1 MPTHVLALEHLVAG
15 YAVPRQPAR
24 RVVGPVDLTL
34 RAGELACLLGPN
46 GAGKSTLLRTLAG
59 MQAPVEGAVRLRGD
73 DVHTLAPRDLARQL
87 SVVLTE
93 RVTAGL
99 LTVYELVALGRH
111 PYTDWTGRLRDD
123 DHAVVERA
131 LRSVGADTL
140 AHRLVAELSDGERQK
155 CMVARALAQEPS
167 VMILDEITAFLDLPR
182 RVEVMRTL
190 ARLAHE
196 HSCAILLSTH
206 DLELALHTADT
217 LWVLHEGR
225 ILAGPP
231 EVLVLDGTFEHAFAA
246 DGLEFDRHRG
256 AFRSRH
262 RGHGQVTVH
271 GDGLDARWTCSAMER
286 LGFELAPGADRSVT
300 VMVTASGTAWQLGGR
315 FGSAQYTSL
324 NAVLSAIRRG
334 PDIENAT
341 PPGVAN

>member
-1 MPTHVLALEHLVAG
+1 MQTPVLALDHLVAG

-59 MQAPVEGAVRLRGD
+59 MQAPVEGVVRLRGD
-73 DVHTLAPRDLARQL
+73 NVHALAPRDLARQL

-93 RVTAGL
+93 RITAGL

-123 DHAVVERA
+123 DHAVVDRA

-196 HSCAILLSTH
+196 HACAILLPPQ
-206 DLELALHTADT
+206 DLDLALHTADT
-217 LWVLHEGR
+217 LWVLHDGR

-231 EVLVLDGTFEHAFAA
+231 AALVLDGTFEAAFAA
-246 DGLEFDRHRG
+246 DGLEFDRQRG
-256 AFRSRH
+256 AFRSRQ
-262 RGHGQVTVH
+262 RGHGQVTVI
-271 GDGLDARWTCSAMER
+271 GDGLEARWTRSAMER
-286 LGFELAPGADRSVT
+286 LGFELAPDAERSVT
-300 VMVTASGTAWQLGGR
+300 VMVTESGAAWQLGGR
-315 FGSAQYTSL
+315 FGSAQYASL
-324 NAVLSAIRRG
+324 DACLSALER
-334 PDIENAT
+334 PDAT
-341 PPGVAN
+341 LERAGRLP